1 MRKIKYSIEVTTEL
15 VAKRLLVYRQFG
27 LSTSELEREFGVC
40 RKSCERAVRA
50 YREGRKIN
58 MNRNSKEKFRKMIN
72 KVDKMLLEI
81 YEDVFIE
88 AVDNI

>member
-1 MRKIKYSIEVTTEL
+1 MKRIKYSIEVTTEL
-15 VAKRLLVYRQFG
+15 VAKRILLYKKFG
-27 LSTSELEREFGVC
+27 LNASEIEREFGVC

-58 MNRNSKEKFRKMIN
+58 MTRKSKENFRKMIN
-72 KVDKMLLEI
+72 KADKMLSEI
-81 YEDVFIE
+81 YDDVFVE

>member
-1 MRKIKYSIEVTTEL
+1 MRKIKYSIEITTEL
-15 VAKRLLVYRQFG
+15 VAKRILVYKKFG
-27 LSTSELEREFGVC
+27 LSTSELERQFGVC

-50 YREGRKIN
+50 FEEGRKIN

-88 AVDNI
+88 AVDNM

>member
-15 VAKRLLVYRQFG
+15 VAKRILVYKKFG
-27 LSTSELEREFGVC
+27 LNVSELEREFGVC
-40 RKSCERAVRA
+40 RKSCERAVKA

-58 MNRNSKEKFRKMIN
+58 MTRNSKEKFRKMIN
-72 KVDKMLLEI
+72 KADKMLFEI
-81 YEDVFIE
+81 YEDVFAK